1 MRMSIQS
8 SSQALS
14 ALGASRP
21 MRPQRKVQKADQAA
35 AAAASRSVKT
45 FRLRQLKL
53 LWVFQGQAPVEESV
67 QAEQATAESR
77 PVAPQRRSGDSQV

>member
-14 ALGASRP
+14 AQGASRP
-21 MRPQRKVQKADQAA
+21 MRPQRKVQKADQAVA
-35 AAAASRSVKT
+35 ARSVKT
-45 FRLRQLKL
+45 FRIRQLKL
-53 LWVFQGQAPVEESV
+53 LWVFQSQAPVEESV